1 MKLRDIITERVSITQ
16 GAQGKELDYLQ
27 DAADL
32 LAKQLGVSDKNIVVS
47 FDPPYD
53 LDSTQT
59 GVTIGLGKNPNK
71 IFVMVDKGLS
81 MGEKV
86 LTLCHEMVHVQ
97 QLASGRL
104 VFAELKDGKVSG
116 EWEGDKFDNIKYSRR
131 NPWEV
136 EAHTKDKQL
145 RDFVLKKLGNFKG

>member
-1 MKLRDIITERVSITQ
+1 MKLRDILTEKVSITQ
-16 GAQGKELDYLQ
+16 GASGKELDYLQ

-32 LAKQLGVSDKNIVVS
+32 LAKQLGLSDQNIVVS
-47 FDPPYD
+47 FDPPMD
-53 LDSTQT
+53 LDKTQT
-59 GVTIGLGKNPNK
+59 GVTIGIGKHPNK

-81 MGEKV
+81 MGEK
-86 LTLCHEMVHVQ
+86 LFTLCHEMVHVQ

-104 VFAELKDGKVSG
+104 AFTEIKDGKVSG
-116 EWEGDKFDNIKYSRR
+116 EWEGEKFDNIKYSRS

-145 RDFVLKKLGNFKG
+145 REFVLKKLGNFKG